1 MHKSYIGLLHFRA
14 SNLYRSQ
21 EWYILVSA
29 PQLFS
34 PLSLFSRLL
43 SVYFFFSF
51 ITVGITP
58 SQSHLQG
65 RIEFKNID
73 FSYPMRMD
81 VPVFSGL
88 SLVAPAS
95 SVTAIVGASGSGK
108 STLASLLLR
117 YYDPDQGNEYS
128 LDYSIMKYQGININ
142 VGVPCFMNL
151 KY

>member
-1 MHKSYIGLLHFRA
+1 
-14 SNLYRSQ
+14 
-21 EWYILVSA
+21 
-29 PQLFS
+29 
-34 PLSLFSRLL
+34 
-43 SVYFFFSF
+43 
-51 ITVGITP
+51 
-58 SQSHLQG
+58 
-65 RIEFKNID
+65 
-73 FSYPMRMD
+73 MD

-88 SLVAPAS
+88 SLEAPAS